1 MPTGHSCPEQP
12 DQRSDLLVMHS
23 DRATLLNE
31 YYYYYY
37 YFYFYFYYYYGYG
50 YGYGYDYDY

>member
-1 MPTGHSCPEQP
+1 MLTGHSCPEQP

-37 YFYFYFYYYYGYG
+37 YFYFYYYYYYYG